1 MTDWNITPAAFA
13 AHWTAT
19 LQKCRKPHEVDEL
32 LAGHN
37 LYWTGHKPPLT
48 EAQVAEA
55 KTRKLELE
63 QEIARRGRR

>member
-1 MTDWNITPAAFA
+1 MTDWTASPTEFA
-13 AHWTAT
+13 EHWTKT
-19 LQKCRKPHEVDEL
+19 LQKCRKHHEVDEL
-32 LAGHN
+32 LAGHL